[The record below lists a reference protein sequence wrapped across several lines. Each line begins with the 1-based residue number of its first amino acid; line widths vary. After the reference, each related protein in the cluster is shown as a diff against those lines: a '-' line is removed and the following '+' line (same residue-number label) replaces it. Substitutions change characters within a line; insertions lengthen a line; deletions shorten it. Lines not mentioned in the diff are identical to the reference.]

1 MKKLFYYPL
10 FLALSL
16 TIFTCSSDDE
26 SGGNT
31 FNAYFNFQANGYDYS
46 VEEYFEETHLC
57 WYADLNHNG
66 EVTIFTNY
74 RNPIEDEVYCG
85 VLIELSDNHIGN
97 HNDASM
103 IISMGNDAVFSTENF
118 QVELTDNGSYYI
130 GNFNGEFTIV
140 LDGNFSTV
148 QGSGAFKV
156 PLLEL

>member
-31 FNAYFNFQANGYDYS
+31 FNAYFNFQANGYDFS
-46 VEEYFEETHLC
+46 VEESFEGIDLC
-57 WYADLNHNG
+57 WSVDLMQNG
-66 EVTIFTNY
+66 EVTILSSYNH
-74 RNPIEDEVYCG
+74 PIEELVYCG
-85 VLIELSDNHIGN
+85 VVIDLSDNHIGN
-97 HNDASM
+97 HNDAYM
-103 IISMGNDAVFSTENF
+103 TISMGNDAVLSENF

-130 GNFNGEFTIV
+130 GNFNGEFTLL